1 MYTMYAKGQVR
12 TQAIG
17 MVLLQ
22 TNSVV
27 EEAV

>member
-1 MYTMYAKGQVR
+1 MYAKGQVR